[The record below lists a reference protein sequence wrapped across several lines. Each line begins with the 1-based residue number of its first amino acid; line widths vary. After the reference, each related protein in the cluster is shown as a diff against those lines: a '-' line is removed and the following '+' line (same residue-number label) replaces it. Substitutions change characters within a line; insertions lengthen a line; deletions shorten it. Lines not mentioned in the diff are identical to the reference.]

1 MLSRIADALCWMS
14 RYLER
19 ADHTARWRVSRVWR

>member
-1 MLSRIADALCWMS
+1 MLSRIAESLYWIG

-19 ADHTARWRVSRVWR
+19 ADDPQREVAAC

>member
-1 MLSRIADALCWMS
+1 MLSRIAESLFCIG

-19 ADHTARWRVSRVWR
+19 ADDPQREVAGGC